1 MKNFLSAT
9 IAAVAISAG
18 VIATPALAHHNAN
31 AQWVTDK
38 QVPLTGVLKEVR
50 DISPHA
56 HWLVDVKNAKGGVD
70 TWDLEAISSN
80 ALRRQ
85 GIMVKQQIKPGQT
98 YTFFTAPSRDGSHTA
113 FIVGIVLDGKRV
125 DFVRL

>member
-1 MKNFLSAT
+1 MRKILGALA
-9 IAAVAISAG
+9 AAVAIAASSA
-18 VIATPALAHHNAN
+18 PALAHHNAN
-31 AQWVTDK
+31 AQWHTD
-38 QVPLTGVLKEVR
+38 QEVQLTGVLKELR

-56 HWLVDVKNAKGGVD
+56 HWLVDIKNKAGSVD
-70 TWDLEAISSN
+70 TWDFEAISAN

-98 YTFFTAPSRDGSHTA
+98 YTFYCAPSRDGSKTA
-113 FIVGIVLDGKRV
+113 FIKGIVLDGKRI